1 MDALDRNANLRLL
14 FTIMRTALPTVFLL
28 IDSARAYER
37 ALLKGIARYSQVYGP
52 WIFFHEGP
60 FWERH
65 SRQDLLERMKS
76 ADGIIM
82 REGPF
87 MQDILKLRIPAI
99 VSNYATERIVGAP
112 NIVSDHVAVGRMAAE
127 HLIERGFRHFAFCG
141 YPELFWSNQRCEGFT
156 RRITEAALEWTA
168 YRPPRTIRQHWKKEL
183 PFMMEWLE
191 KLPKPVGLFT
201 CVDERSQ
208 QVAEA
213 CKKSG
218 LRIPD
223 EVAILGV
230 DNDEMICMLSSTPLS
245 SVAITAEKGGY
256 EAAAVL
262 NRLMKGKKHG
272 GASIEISPSH
282 VVTRTSTD
290 IVTVADDHVARA
302 LTFIRDNSR
311 RELQVKDVALAAGLS
326 RRVLEKRFRKVLNRS
341 VYEQIRH
348 ERVGLIIKLL
358 ADPTLR
364 IADIADAL
372 GFPDAA
378 HIARYFRSQT
388 GMSTAVYRRRNYL
401 A

>member
-1 MDALDRNANLRLL
+1 MRLS
-14 FTIMRTALPTVFLL
+14 FTNMRTALPTVFLL
-28 IDSARAYER
+28 IDSSRAYER
-37 ALLKGIARYSQVYGP
+37 ALLKGIAHYSQMHGP
-52 WIFFHEGP
+52 WIFVHEGP
-60 FWERH
+60 FWEKH
-65 SRQDLLERMKS
+65 SRKDLLDRMKS

-87 MQDILKLRIPAI
+87 MKEILNLRIPAI
-99 VSNYATERIVGAP
+99 VSNYATEDIPGLP
-112 NIVSDHVAVGRMAAE
+112 NIISDHVAIGRLAAE
-127 HLIERGFRHFAFCG
+127 HLLERGFRQFAFCG

-156 RRITEAALEWTA
+156 QRIKKAGFEWTD
-168 YRPPRTIRQHWKKEL
+168 YRPPKTIRQHWKNEL
-183 PFMMEWLE
+183 PFMMEWLKE
-191 KLPKPVGLFT
+191 LPKPVGLFT

-213 CKKSG
+213 CKKSA

-262 NRLMKGKKHG
+262 DRLMKGKKKST
-272 GASIEISPSH
+272 ATIQISPSH
-282 VVTRTSTD
+282 IVTRTSTD

-302 LTFIRDNSR
+302 LTFIRDNSK
-311 RELQVKDVALAAGLS
+311 RELQVGDVAQAAGLS
-326 RRVLEKRFRKVLNRS
+326 RRVLEKRFRKTVNRS
-341 VYEQIRH
+341 IHEQIRQ

-364 IADIADAL
+364 ITDIAYSM

-388 GMSTAVYRRRNYL
+388 GLSTATYRQRHYL
-401 A
+401 S

>member
-1 MDALDRNANLRLL
+1 
-14 FTIMRTALPTVFLL
+14 MRTALPTVFLL
-28 IDSARAYER
+28 IDSSRAYER
-37 ALLKGIARYSQVYGP
+37 ALLKGIARYSQMHGP
-52 WIFFHEGP
+52 WIFVHEGP
-60 FWERH
+60 FWEKH

-87 MQDILKLRIPAI
+87 MKEILGLHIPAI
-99 VSNYATERIVGAP
+99 VSNYATEHIPGLP
-112 NIVSDHVAVGRMAAE
+112 NIISDHVAIGRLAAE
-127 HLIERGFRHFAFCG
+127 HMIERGFRQFAFCG
-141 YPELFWSNQRCEGFT
+141 YADLFWSNQRYEGFT
-156 RRITEAALEWTA
+156 QRINEAGLEWTD
-168 YRPPRTIRQHWKKEL
+168 YRPPKAIRQHWKKEL
-183 PFMMEWLE
+183 PFMMAWL
-191 KLPKPVGLFT
+191 KALPKPVGLFT

-230 DNDEMICMLSSTPLS
+230 DNDEMICMLSSIPLS

-262 NRLMKGKKHG
+262 DRLMKGKKKSS
-272 GASIEISPSH
+272 APIQISPSH

-290 IVTVADDHVARA
+290 IVSVADDHVARA
-302 LTFIRDNSR
+302 LTFIRDNST
-311 RELQVKDVALAAGLS
+311 RELQVGHVAQAAGLS
-326 RRVLEKRFRKVLNRS
+326 RRVLEKRFRNVLSRS
-341 VYEQIRH
+341 IYEQIRQ

-364 IADIADAL
+364 ITDIADAM

-388 GMSTAVYRRRNYL
+388 GLSTATYRQSNYL
-401 A
+401 S

>member
-1 MDALDRNANLRLL
+1 
-14 FTIMRTALPTVFLL
+14 MRTALPTVFLL
-28 IDSARAYER
+28 IDSSRAYER
-37 ALLKGIARYSQVYGP
+37 ALLKGIARYSQMHGP
-52 WIFFHEGP
+52 WIFVHEGP
-60 FWERH
+60 FWEKH

-87 MQDILKLRIPAI
+87 MKDILGLRIPSI
-99 VSNYATERIVGAP
+99 VSNYATEHIPGLP
-112 NIVSDHVAVGRMAAE
+112 NIVSDHVAIGRLAAE

-141 YPELFWSNQRCEGFT
+141 YPELFWSNQRYQGFT
-156 RRITEAALEWTA
+156 QRITEAGLEWTN
-168 YRPPRTIRQHWKKEL
+168 YHPPKTIRQHWKNEL
-183 PFMMEWLE
+183 PFMMEWL
-191 KLPKPVGLFT
+191 KSLPKPVGLFT

-223 EVAILGV
+223 EVAIVGV
-230 DNDEMICMLSSTPLS
+230 DNDEMICMLSSIPLS
-245 SVAITAEKGGY
+245 SVAINAEKGGY

-262 NRLMKGKKHG
+262 DRLMKGKKRA
-272 GASIEISPSH
+272 ASIEISPSH

-290 IVTVADDHVARA
+290 IVTVADGHVARA
-302 LTFIRDNSR
+302 LTFIRDNSM
-311 RELQVKDVALAAGLS
+311 RELQVGDVAQATGLS
-326 RRVLEKRFRKVLNRS
+326 RRVLEKRFRNVLNRS
-341 VYEQIRH
+341 IYEQIRQ

-364 IADIADAL
+364 IADIAYSL

-378 HIARYFRSQT
+378 HIARYFRAQT
-388 GMSTAVYRRRNYL
+388 GLSTATYRQRHYL
-401 A
+401 S